1 MTDEQTHRYLSHCAP
16 PANLISI
23 YVLGASEVVVD
34 IPKCPWCV
42 SRDEALAILFQGSWT
57 GPMTVEKITDSFL
70 IMRHHRI

>member
-1 MTDEQTHRYLSHCAP
+1 MTVEQTHRYVSHCAP
-16 PANLISI
+16 SSKLASF
-23 YVLGASEVVVD
+23 VVVGTSEVVVD

-57 GPMTVEKITDSFL
+57 GPMTVEQITDSFL